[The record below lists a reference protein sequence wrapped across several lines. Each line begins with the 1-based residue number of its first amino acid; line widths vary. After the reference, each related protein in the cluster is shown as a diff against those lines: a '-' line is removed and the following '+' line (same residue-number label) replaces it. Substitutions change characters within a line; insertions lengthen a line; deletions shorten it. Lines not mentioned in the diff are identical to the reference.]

1 MQKEIRPSNSKS
13 ASLNPK
19 REAGEWFKK
28 FSTLAKGVKN
38 SINFSR
44 DMIKNSPFLN
54 LSLWISKEA
63 KSSNLER
70 DLSFESQIC
79 LLESQKI

>member
-54 LSLWISKEA
+54 LSL
-63 KSSNLER
+63 
-70 DLSFESQIC
+70 
-79 LLESQKI
+79 